1 MKCEICGKEY
11 RNLSSHI
18 WQSHSIYSQEYYDKY
33 LKKEGEGIC
42 AVCGKPTEFRGLGI
56 GYSEC
61 CSIQCATKNPKRQE
75 KIRETNL
82 KKYGVPNPF
91 LLPEVVEKAQ
101 KNSHTKEAIEK
112 QWETK
117 KHRYGINP
125 LHTEETKA
133 KAKKGIQR
141 TIVARTASFE
151 KRFADFE
158 KENDCTRVSK
168 LYKKYGQGWKKIKDD
183 LDVIT
188 VGQYS
193 FLKNF
198 EIEKIIEYN
207 LESRDALARSNIEDE
222 VLSFIYDIFSE
233 EIQTNIRSIIS
244 PQELDIY
251 IPERKIAIEVDGIYW
266 HSTNAGKDKNYHL
279 HKTIECEKRGIQ
291 LIHITE

>member
-1 MKCEICGKEY
+1 MGNK
-11 RNLSSHI
+11 
-18 WQSHSIYSQEYYDKY
+18 
-33 LKKEGEGIC
+33 
-42 AVCGKPTEFRGLGI
+42 
-56 GYSEC
+56 
-61 CSIQCATKNPKRQE
+61 
-75 KIRETNL
+75 
-82 KKYGVPNPF
+82 
-91 LLPEVVEKAQ
+91 
-101 KNSHTKEAIEK
+101 
-112 QWETK
+112 K

-222 VLSFIYDIFSE
+222 VLSFIYDIFSG
-233 EIQTNIRSIIS
+233 EIQPNTRSIIS

-251 IPERKIAIEVDGIYW
+251 IPEKKVAIEVDGIYW
-266 HSTNAGKDKNYHL
+266 HSTNVGKDKNYHL
-279 HKTIECEKRGIQ
+279 NKTIECEKREIR
-291 LIHITE
+291 LIHITEWEWLNKQDICKSILASSLGVHKRKIDAIKCEIEEVGIDQAAEFLEENNINKEVLKTM